1 MSMFKPAVKHE
12 SKLRLAIA
20 GPSGAGKTYT
30 SLAIATSLANGGK
43 VAVVD
48 TEHGSAEKYS
58 GIFPFDVLT
67 LDAPFH
73 PDRFSEAIQMA
84 AQEGYSVV
92 VLDSLSHAWNGAG
105 GALELVEQFS
115 RRYKG
120 NSYAAWGD
128 VTPIQ
133 NRLIESIVGAK
144 LHVIATMR
152 SKQDYI
158 LIDRNGKQMPQKVGM
173 APIQRDGFEYEFDV
187 FLDMD
192 VENNA
197 VVTKTRCPEL
207 TGKVIN
213 KPGVDLANTLRSW
226 LSGEPMPEFKAQPTR
241 QPVTPNGKPAPSA
254 EATTMNQHNATGIRG
269 DELKDT
275 PPDPPVTVDADK
287 VAMWREKVSK
297 NSRPTVG
304 TVCSAIGYTGLYTNE
319 QHAINT
325 ANSWRDGLW
334 IEDTNPSKTNAVP
347 LHKDDALELFDW
359 LVARKQ
365 VAKQPALIDAA
376 PATAYAE

>member
-58 GIFPFDVLT
+58 GIFPFDVLK

-115 RRYKG
+115 RKYKG

-213 KPGVDLANTLRSW
+213 KPGKDLANTLRGW
-226 LSGEPMPEFKAQPTR
+226 LSGEPVVEVKS
-241 QPVTPNGKPAPSA
+241 NGKPAPVA
-254 EATTMNQHNATGIRG
+254 ADLTW
-269 DELKDT
+269 DELNNPATPINASPRDIAIRDGKQFVPQMAKQEGKTESEIKDI
-275 PPDPPVTVDADK
+275 AK
-287 VAMWREKVSK
+287 LLGM
-297 NSRPTVG
+297 
-304 TVCSAIGYTGLYTNE
+304 SAISKKEDERGKQWDTIVDYIYLTRNE
-319 QHAINT
+319 KLPHDLALAVINDAIT
-325 ANSWRDGLW
+325 MD
-334 IEDTNPSKTNAVP
+334 E
-347 LHKDDALELFDW
+347 
-359 LVARKQ
+359 ARKQ
-365 VAKQPALIDAA
+365 VAKQPALIDAD
-376 PATAYAE
+376 TQTDYAE